1 MDWNLI
7 NPGTNCRIYL
17 PDSFVHEEEQLAGQ
31 DFLTLMLPCKI
42 KSKLHIIITV
52 VKCGSTQE

>member
-7 NPGTNCRIYL
+7 NLAASCGIYL
-17 PDSFVHEEEQLAGQ
+17 PDSFAHEEEQLEGQ

-42 KSKLHIIITV
+42 KSK
-52 VKCGSTQE
+52 